1 VRINPAVHCD
11 TPVKPVKWGA
21 MSLRGHRLEDE
32 SLTEAKQGSLMR
44 LFQAMVDIV
53 ERGISVEMN
62 SAPLKC

>member
-1 VRINPAVHCD
+1 
-11 TPVKPVKWGA
+11 